1 MTIYVNLDLKM
12 ENVPEEFDKN
22 PMTVIN
28 DLLENGT
35 VNGYFAQNMKVSVED
50 MRVNSVYFDEE
61 NNDD

>member
-61 NNDD
+61 RNDD